1 MRIFSFEVGLFILLF
16 TECTIAENAEA
27 AAERSYEELRGAC
40 NMEELLPLTSFP
52 VPWRNS
58 WTEKQVFW
66 EFPAEK
72 QNNCKTERVTL
83 SVRSTLPLLE

>member
-40 NMEELLPLTSFP
+40 NMEELLPLMSFP
-52 VPWRNS
+52 VPWRKCFGSFLKGNKA
-58 WTEKQVFW
+58 TAKQ
-66 EFPAEK
+66 
-72 QNNCKTERVTL
+72 RG
-83 SVRSTLPLLE
+83 